1 MQVWNRSTGVA
12 WRSPF
17 DPGAD
22 VAPPI
27 RQSVRRP
34 GAGRD
39 KLLAQINVIV
49 RGLHCQLHDD
59 ILFL

>member
-1 MQVWNRSTGVA
+1 MVVA
-12 WRSPF
+12 RRSPF

-27 RQSVRRP
+27 RQSVTRV
-34 GAGRD
+34 GVDRD

-49 RGLHCQLHDD
+49 HGLHCQLHDGT
-59 ILFL
+59 LYQ